1 VKITQIVSRR
11 ESLAL
16 TLPYTI
22 ATRTIDSVELFFV
35 RLVTDTGFVGLGS
48 ASPAESVTGE
58 SAAACEAALGA
69 AANDWLIGRDPRELG
84 GLCREAGRRLAT
96 TPAARAAVD
105 MALHDLFARRLDLPL
120 VDFLGRCHDRLP
132 TSITIGIK
140 PADETLAEA
149 ADYME
154 RGFRCLKV
162 KIGLEM
168 EADVER
174 LALLREAMPAG
185 LPIRVDA
192 NQGYSEAEAVRF
204 HDLTRALDLE
214 LIEQPLAA
222 AEVEGL
228 RRLPA
233 DLRRLVAADESL
245 LSPADALSL
254 VAPPSACG
262 IFNIKL
268 MKCGGITP
276 ALAIAATAAASGT
289 ELMWGC
295 NDESRI
301 SIAAALH
308 AAYACPATRYLDLDG
323 SFDLARDL
331 ATGGFTVEEGCL
343 LLPDAPGLGV
353 EAMQRP
359 ATCE

>member
-1 VKITQIVSRR
+1 MKITRFESRR

-22 ATRTIDSVELFFV
+22 ATRTIDSVELFLV
-35 RLVTDTGFVGLGS
+35 RITTDDGLVGLGS
-48 ASPAESVTGE
+48 ASPAASVTGE
-58 SAAACEAALGA
+58 SDVACEAALA
-69 AANDWLIGRDPRELG
+69 ADRFDWLIGREAQQLG
-84 GLCREAGRRLAT
+84 GLCREAGRRLAA
-96 TPAARAAVD
+96 TPAARAALD
-105 MALHDLFARRLDLPL
+105 MALHDLFARHLELPL

-149 ADYME
+149 ADYIG

-162 KIGLEM
+162 KIGLAM
-168 EADVER
+168 EEDVER

-204 HDLTRALDLE
+204 HELTRGLDLE
-214 LIEQPLAA
+214 LIEQPLPAA
-222 AEVEGL
+222 AVDG
-228 RRLPA
+228 
-233 DLRRLVAADESL
+233 LRRLVAADESL

-254 VAPPSACG
+254 IAPPAACG

-268 MKCGGITP
+268 MKCGGITA
-276 ALAIAATAAASGT
+276 ALAIAATAEASGT

-308 AAYACPATRYLDLDG
+308 TAYACPATRYLDLDG

-331 ATGGFTVEEGCL
+331 ASGGFIVANGDL
-343 LLPDAPGLGV
+343 LLPEAPGLGV
-353 EAMQRP
+353 EALD
-359 ATCE
+359 ED